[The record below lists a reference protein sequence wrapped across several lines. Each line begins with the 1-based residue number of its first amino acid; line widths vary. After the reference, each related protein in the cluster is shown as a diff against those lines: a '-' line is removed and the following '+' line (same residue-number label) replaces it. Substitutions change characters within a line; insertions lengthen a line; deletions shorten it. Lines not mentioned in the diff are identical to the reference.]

1 MNSCK
6 WCNQNFDISNK
17 PKGWM
22 ANHSR
27 WCNDN
32 PKRIEYANK
41 IAESRRTWTA
51 ETKKHHSELIKK
63 HHVSGSYDNAKKKQ
77 KINPSF
83 KGKFHSDKTKDII
96 KQKALNSKHRRLKK
110 NMHVYNGILMD
121 STWEVILA
129 NRLDTL
135 NIIWERPSPLK
146 WIDDLGIQHNY
157 FPDFYLPKYDMYLD
171 PKNPYAYKV
180 QLKKINI
187 LKQLYNNVYFL
198 SSIDECKT
206 FIIENYIK

>member
-1 MNSCK
+1 MNQCK
-6 WCNQNFDISNK
+6 WCKQNFDISNK

-32 PKRIEYANK
+32 PKRIEYATK
-41 IAESRRTWTA
+41 IAESRRAWTV

-63 HHVSGSYDNAKKKQ
+63 HHASGSYDNAKKKQ
-77 KINPSF
+77 KNNPSF
-83 KGKFHSDKTKDII
+83 KGKFHSNETKDII
-96 KQKALNSKHRRLKK
+96 KQKALNSNHRRLKK
-110 NMHVYNGILMD
+110 NMHVYNGIIMD

-129 NRLDTL
+129 ERLDTL
-135 NIIWERPSPLK
+135 NIMWERPSPLK
-146 WIDDLGIQHNY
+146 WIDDSGVHHNY
-157 FPDFYLPKYDMYLD
+157 FPDFYLPKYDLYLD

-206 FIIENYIK
+206 FIVENYIK